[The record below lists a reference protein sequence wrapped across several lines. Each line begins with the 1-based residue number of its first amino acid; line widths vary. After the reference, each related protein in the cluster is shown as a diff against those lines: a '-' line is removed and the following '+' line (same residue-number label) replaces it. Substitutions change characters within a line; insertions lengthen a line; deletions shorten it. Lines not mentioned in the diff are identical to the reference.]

1 MQQGPTHPIIGEEI
15 MSHGPQDFMAA
26 VCAWDNLLA
35 AWRAVRRNKGQSG
48 SDGVSLADFKRDH
61 LTRLR
66 EMRQRLRARTY
77 QPRPLRPVLI
87 PKANHRQRLL
97 RIPTVADRI
106 VQQAILHVVEPRFER
121 KFCHCS
127 FGFRPGRS
135 AHQAVDAIQT
145 LLAQG
150 WVWVVE
156 ADLEDFFDTLD
167 WGILLS
173 ELGQEIPDQSLL
185 DLIRR
190 FLQTGILQGQQLT
203 PVSRGTPQGAVFSPL
218 LGNAYLHPFDTAMS
232 ERGLHLVRYG
242 DDLITLHRSRT
253 EATAA
258 LQFMKAFLRERLKLR
273 LNGAKTGIRH
283 AVAQGFEFLSF
294 HFAGGRL
301 LPAAK
306 AVARFK
312 ADVQRII
319 DAWRRQPNEPLA
331 ARLDPLIRGWGE
343 YFKIAQVEQLHPELD
358 AWVGQRLVALPT
370 AEFRAA
376 SLTALLAKRH
386 RRAQGGAPTQAWT
399 HATSSREV

>member
-1 MQQGPTHPIIGEEI
+1 MT
-15 MSHGPQDFMAA
+15 HGPQDFKGE
-26 VCAWDNLLA
+26 VCTWDNLLA

-48 SDGVSLADFKRDH
+48 SDGVSLADFDRDH

-66 EMRQRLRARTY
+66 EMQQRLRARTY
-77 QPRPLRPVLI
+77 YPQPLRPVLI

-106 VQQAILHVVEPRFER
+106 VQQAILQVIEPRFER
-121 KFCHCS
+121 KFCNCS

-150 WVWVVE
+150 LVWVVE

-185 DLIRR
+185 GLIRC
-190 FLQTGILQGQQLT
+190 FLQAGLLQGQQLT
-203 PVSRGTPQGAVFSPL
+203 PVTRGTPQGAVFSPL

-232 ERGLHLVRYG
+232 ERGLRLIRYG
-242 DDLITLHRSRT
+242 DDLVTFHRTRT
-253 EATAA
+253 EAAEG
-258 LQFMKAFLRERLKLR
+258 LLCMKAFLRDRLKLR
-273 LNGAKTGIRH
+273 LNGAKTGILH
-283 AVAQGFEFLSF
+283 EAAQGFEFLSF
-294 HFAGGRL
+294 YFARGRMV
-301 LPAAK
+301 PAAK
-306 AVARFK
+306 AVERFK
-312 ADVQRII
+312 AEVQRII
-319 DAWRRQPNEPLA
+319 NERHRRRGEPLA

-343 YFKIAQVEQLHPELD
+343 YFKIAQVEQLYPELD
-358 AWVGQRLVALPT
+358 TWVGQRLGALP
-370 AEFRAA
+370 APGFRVA
-376 SLTALLAKRH
+376 SLTTLLAKRG
-386 RRAQGGAPTQAWT
+386 RGTQGGALARVRT